1 MPVHSAKMLIF
12 IYIYYLTMQAGLFQE
27 FARVFPCFLVG
38 GKTCPFYWTEYGV
51 YFLNWNG
58 GIVMSYLKDLNPQQH
73 EAVITTEGYIRVIAG
88 AGSGK
93 TKTLTSRYMY
103 LVDQLGISTANILCV
118 TFTNK
123 AAAEMK
129 KRIRRFLPDQD
140 LGRITTFHGFC
151 VGLLKEDC
159 HVICYPTTFIVLDEE
174 DKEAILRR
182 VFEDLG
188 ITNRDLTIKDAID
201 HIGWRKGGRGYVK
214 TLIGNPEKI
223 RNLSEEAT
231 TLKDKVMYRYF
242 WEQRKCYGLD
252 FDDLVYFA
260 LYILEQ
266 DKDTRVKWQQR
277 LEYVMIDE
285 FQDIDK
291 DQYALADILSAY
303 HKNLFVVGD
312 PDQTIYTWRGADVK
326 FILEFDS
333 RHESTKTIY
342 LNTNY
347 RSVPQILTASN
358 ALIDKNRDRLKKRLE
373 AVRPDERK
381 PLYFHAKTT
390 QLEADWL
397 TANMRALHDGG
408 MAYSSIA
415 VLYRAHYVSRA
426 VEESLIRNKIPYV
439 LYSGVEFY
447 KRKEIK
453 DILCYLRMIYCGDD
467 ISFLRTV
474 NEPRRGIGRTRIST
488 LKEYSQLHGCSLYDA
503 LVANLEM
510 ELFRRSKAREYVR
523 LIEKYRA
530 IYDGMDLTDLLAGVL
545 AESGYE
551 DMLRSS
557 GEEDRLDNLA
567 ELKQAIYDFE
577 RKAGEEVTLGNYLD
591 HAALFTNMDQT
602 ERAQAVK
609 LMTIHAAKGLEFPVV
624 FLCGLSE
631 GIFPGKRANTREKL
645 EEERRLCY
653 VAFTRARDRLFLSD
667 AAGSNYDGSFRYPSR
682 FLFNAEKANVDYV
695 VPLDPDLE
703 ERALEEI
710 RKTEDFSSGR
720 EKSSDM
726 VGKRIC
732 HAVFGQGTV
741 IGIPRGQEGVI
752 VQFDSMVTPRTF
764 GPAAKLVYFT

>member
-1 MPVHSAKMLIF
+1 ME
-12 IYIYYLTMQAGLFQE
+12 YLTQ
-27 FARVFPCFLVG
+27 
-38 GKTCPFYWTEYGV
+38 
-51 YFLNWNG
+51 
-58 GIVMSYLKDLNPQQH
+58 LNPEQL
-73 EAVITTEGYIRVIAG
+73 EAATTTEGYIRVVAG

-93 TKTLTSRYMY
+93 TKTLTARYLY
-103 LVDQLGISTANILCV
+103 LVEQLGISTANILCV

-129 KRIRRFLPDQD
+129 KRIRRQLPDQD

-159 HVICYPTTFIVLDEE
+159 HVVQYPTTFMVLDEE
-174 DKEAILRR
+174 DKESILRR

-188 ITNRDLTIKDAID
+188 ITGRDMTIREAVD

-214 TLIGNPEKI
+214 TLIGSPEKLLA
-223 RNLSEEAT
+223 LSDSAS
-231 TLKDKVMYRYF
+231 TLKDKVLYRYF
-242 WEQRKCYGLD
+242 YEQRKCYGLD
-252 FDDLVYFA
+252 FDDLVYFT

-266 DKDTRVKWQQR
+266 DKSTREKWQGR
-277 LEYVMIDE
+277 LEYIMVDE

-291 DQYALADILSAY
+291 DQYALVDILSGY

-333 RHESTKTIY
+333 RHEHAKTLW

-358 ALIDKNRDRLKKRLE
+358 ALIDKNRDRLKKQLT
-373 AVRPDERK
+373 AVRPESRK
-381 PLYFHAKTT
+381 PLYFHAKTN
-390 QLEADWL
+390 QLEADWM
-397 TANMRALHDGG
+397 TANIRALHEGG
-408 MAYSSIA
+408 MPYAQMGI
-415 VLYRAHYVSRA
+415 LYRAHYVSRA

-447 KRKEIK
+447 RRKEIK
-453 DILCYLRMIYCGDD
+453 DVLCYLRMIYCGDD

-474 NEPRRGIGRTRIST
+474 NEPRRGVGRTRIAA
-488 LKEYSQLHGCSLYDA
+488 LKEFANLNQCSLYDA
-503 LVANLEM
+503 LIANLDTD
-510 ELFRRSKAREYVR
+510 LFRRSRAKEYAR

-545 AESGYE
+545 GESGYE

-557 GEEDRLDNLA
+557 GEEERLDNLA
-567 ELKQAIYDFE
+567 ELKQAIYDFA

-602 ERAQAVK
+602 EKAQAVK
-609 LMTIHAAKGLEFPVV
+609 LMTIHAAKGMEFPVV

-653 VAFTRARDRLFLSD
+653 VAFTRAKDRLFLSD
-667 AAGSNYDGSFRYPSR
+667 AAGTNYDGSFRCPSR
-682 FLFNAEKANVDYV
+682 FLFNAEKENVEYAL
-695 VPLDPDLE
+695 PLDPELE
-703 ERALEEI
+703 DRAMEQI
-710 RKTEDFSSGR
+710 RRTEDTDSRVPQTS
-720 EKSSDM
+720 EL
-726 VGKRIC
+726 VGKRVL
-732 HAVFGQGTV
+732 HPVFGEGEV

-752 VQFDSMVTPRTF
+752 VQFASMVTPRTF
-764 GPAAKLVYFT
+764 GPAAKLTYLT

>member
-1 MPVHSAKMLIF
+1 MK
-12 IYIYYLTMQAGLFQE
+12 E
-27 FARVFPCFLVG
+27 
-38 GKTCPFYWTEYGV
+38 
-51 YFLNWNG
+51 
-58 GIVMSYLKDLNPQQH
+58 LNPEQL
-73 EAVITTEGYIRVIAG
+73 EAATTTEGYIRVVAG

-93 TKTLTSRYMY
+93 TKTLTARYMY
-103 LVDQLGISTANILCV
+103 LVEMLGISTANILCV

-123 AAAEMK
+123 AAGEMK
-129 KRIRRFLPDQD
+129 KRIRRNLPDQD

-151 VGLLKEDC
+151 VGLLKEEC
-159 HVICYPTTFIVLDEE
+159 HVVQYPTTFIVLDEE
-174 DKEAILRR
+174 DKEAMLRT

-188 ITNRDLTIKDAID
+188 ITSRDLTIKEAID

-214 TLIGNPEKI
+214 TLIGDPEKL
-223 RNLSEEAT
+223 RSLADAAT
-231 TLKDKVMYRYF
+231 TLKDKVLYRYF
-242 WEQRKCYGLD
+242 YEQRKCYGLD
-252 FDDLVYFA
+252 FDDLVYFT

-266 DKDTRVKWQQR
+266 DREVREKWQSR
-277 LEYVMIDE
+277 LEYIMVDE

-291 DQYALADILSAY
+291 DQYALADILSGY

-333 RHESTKTIY
+333 RHSGAKTIY

-347 RSVPQILTASN
+347 RSAPQILAASN
-358 ALIDKNRDRLKKRLE
+358 ALIDKNRERLKKQLT
-373 AVRPDERK
+373 AVRADDRK
-381 PLYFHAKTT
+381 PLYYHAKTG
-390 QLEADWL
+390 QLEADWI
-397 TANMRALHDGG
+397 TANMRALHEAG
-408 MAYSSIA
+408 MPYSSMG

-426 VEESLIRNKIPYV
+426 VEESLIRSKIPYV

-453 DILCYLRMIYCGDD
+453 DVLCYLRMIYSGDD

-474 NEPRRGIGRTRIST
+474 NEPRRGVGRTRIAA
-488 LKEYSQLHGCSLYDA
+488 LKEFAQLNRCSLYEA
-503 LVANLEM
+503 LTANLET
-510 ELFRRSKAREYVR
+510 ELFRRSRAREYVR

-530 IYDGMDLTDLLAGVL
+530 IFDGLDLTDLLAGVL
-545 AESGYE
+545 NESGYE
-551 DMLRSS
+551 DMLRSC
-557 GEEDRLDNLA
+557 GEEERLDNLA
-567 ELKQAIYDFE
+567 ELKQAIYDFQ

-602 ERAQAVK
+602 EKAQAVK

-667 AAGSNYDGSFRYPSR
+667 AAGTNYDGSFRCPSR
-682 FLFNAEKANVDYV
+682 FLFNAEKENVEYA
-695 VPLDPDLE
+695 VPLDPELE
-703 ERALEEI
+703 ERTLEQVRRTGDTDTRPEQPI
-710 RKTEDFSSGR
+710 EL
-720 EKSSDM
+720 
-726 VGKRIC
+726 VGKRVL
-732 HAVFGQGTV
+732 HPVFGEGSV

-752 VQFDSMVTPRTF
+752 VQFDAMATPRTF
-764 GPAAKLVYFT
+764 GPGAKIAYLA

>member
-1 MPVHSAKMLIF
+1 ME
-12 IYIYYLTMQAGLFQE
+12 YLTQ
-27 FARVFPCFLVG
+27 
-38 GKTCPFYWTEYGV
+38 
-51 YFLNWNG
+51 
-58 GIVMSYLKDLNPQQH
+58 LNPEQL
-73 EAVITTEGYIRVIAG
+73 EAATTTEGYIRVVAG

-93 TKTLTSRYMY
+93 TKTLTARYLY
-103 LVDQLGISTANILCV
+103 LVEQLGISTANILCV

-129 KRIRRFLPDQD
+129 KRIRRQLPDQD

-159 HVICYPTTFIVLDEE
+159 HVVQYPTTFMVLDEE
-174 DKEAILRR
+174 DKESILRR

-188 ITNRDLTIKDAID
+188 ITGRDMTIREAVD

-214 TLIGNPEKI
+214 TLIGSPEKLLA
-223 RNLSEEAT
+223 LSDSAS
-231 TLKDKVMYRYF
+231 TLKDKVLYRYF
-242 WEQRKCYGLD
+242 YEQRKCYGLD
-252 FDDLVYFA
+252 FDDLVYFT

-266 DKDTRVKWQQR
+266 DKSTREKWQGR
-277 LEYVMIDE
+277 LEYIMVDE

-291 DQYALADILSAY
+291 DQYALVDILSGY

-333 RHESTKTIY
+333 RHEHAKTLW

-358 ALIDKNRDRLKKRLE
+358 ALIDKNRDRLKKQLT
-373 AVRPDERK
+373 AVRPDSRK
-381 PLYFHAKTT
+381 PLYFHAKTN
-390 QLEADWL
+390 QLEADWM
-397 TANMRALHDGG
+397 TANIRALHEGG
-408 MAYSSIA
+408 MPYAQMGI
-415 VLYRAHYVSRA
+415 LYRAHYVSRA

-447 KRKEIK
+447 RRKEIK
-453 DILCYLRMIYCGDD
+453 DVLCYLRMIYCGDD

-474 NEPRRGIGRTRIST
+474 NEPRRGVGRTRIAA
-488 LKEYSQLHGCSLYDA
+488 LKEFANLNQCSLYDA
-503 LVANLEM
+503 LIANLDTD
-510 ELFRRSKAREYVR
+510 LFRRSRAKEYAR

-545 AESGYE
+545 GESGYE

-557 GEEDRLDNLA
+557 GEEERLDNLA
-567 ELKQAIYDFE
+567 ELKQAIYDFA

-602 ERAQAVK
+602 EKAQAVK
-609 LMTIHAAKGLEFPVV
+609 LMTIHAAKGMEFPVV

-653 VAFTRARDRLFLSD
+653 VAFTRAKDRLFLSD
-667 AAGSNYDGSFRYPSR
+667 AAGTNYDGSFRCPSR
-682 FLFNAEKANVDYV
+682 FLFNAEKENVEYAL
-695 VPLDPDLE
+695 PLDPELE
-703 ERALEEI
+703 DRAMEQI
-710 RKTEDFSSGR
+710 RRTEDTDSRVPQTS
-720 EKSSDM
+720 EL
-726 VGKRIC
+726 VGKRVL
-732 HAVFGQGTV
+732 HPVFGEGEV

-752 VQFDSMVTPRTF
+752 VQFASMVTPRTF
-764 GPAAKLVYFT
+764 GPAAKLTYLT

>member
-1 MPVHSAKMLIF
+1 ME
-12 IYIYYLTMQAGLFQE
+12 YLDQ
-27 FARVFPCFLVG
+27 
-38 GKTCPFYWTEYGV
+38 
-51 YFLNWNG
+51 LNE
-58 GIVMSYLKDLNPQQH
+58 QQR
-73 EAVITTEGYIRVIAG
+73 EAAVTTEGYIRVVAG

-93 TKTLTSRYMY
+93 TKTLTARYMY

-129 KRIRRFLPDQD
+129 KRIRRQLPDQD

-159 HVICYPTTFIVLDEE
+159 HVVQYPSTFIVLDEE
-174 DKEAILRR
+174 DKETMLRG
-182 VFEDLG
+182 VFADLG
-188 ITNRDLTIKDAID
+188 ITSRELTVKEAVD

-214 TLIGNPEKI
+214 TLIGDPEEL
-223 RNLSEEAT
+223 RRLTDAAT

-252 FDDLVYFA
+252 FDDLVYFT
-260 LYILEQ
+260 LYILQQ
-266 DKDTRVKWQQR
+266 DGPTREKWQQR
-277 LEYVMIDE
+277 LEYVMVDE

-291 DQYALADILSAY
+291 DQYALADILSGY

-333 RHESTKTIY
+333 RHRNVKTIY

-347 RSVPQILTASN
+347 RSVPQILAASN
-358 ALIDKNRDRLKKRLE
+358 ALIDKNRDRLKKRLIS
-373 AVRPDERK
+373 VRPDARK
-381 PLYFHAKTT
+381 PLYFHGKTG
-390 QLEADWL
+390 QLEADWI
-397 TANMRALHDGG
+397 TANMRALHEGG
-408 MAYSSIA
+408 MPYNAMG
-415 VLYRAHYVSRA
+415 VLYRAHYVSRT

-453 DILCYLRMIYCGDD
+453 DVLCYLRMIYSGDD

-474 NEPRRGIGRTRIST
+474 NEPRRGVGRTRIAA
-488 LKEYSQLHGCSLYDA
+488 LKEFAGMNRCSLYEA
-503 LVANLEM
+503 LEANLETD
-510 ELFRRSKAREYVR
+510 LFRRSKAREYVR
-523 LIEKYRA
+523 LVEKYRA
-530 IYDGMDLTDLLAGVL
+530 IYDGMDLTDLLAGIL
-545 AESGYE
+545 SESGYE
-551 DMLRSS
+551 DMLRSC
-557 GEEDRLDNLA
+557 GEEERLDNLA
-567 ELKQAIYDFE
+567 ELKQAIYDFS
-577 RKAGEEVTLGNYLD
+577 RKAGEEVSLGNYLD

-602 ERAQAVK
+602 EKAQAVK
-609 LMTIHAAKGLEFPVV
+609 LMTVHAAKGLEFPVV

-682 FLFNAEKANVDYV
+682 FLFNAEKEHVEYA
-695 VPLDPDLE
+695 VPLDPELE
-703 ERALEEI
+703 ERALEQI
-710 RKTEDFSSGR
+710 RRTEDPRTAAGR
-720 EKSSDM
+720 GDDLTGRR
-726 VGKRIC
+726 VR
-732 HAVFGQGTV
+732 HPVFGEGVV
-741 IGIPRGQEGVI
+741 IGIPRDREGVI
-752 VQFDSMVTPRTF
+752 VQFDSVVTPRTF
-764 GPAAKLVYFT
+764 GPGANITYL

>member
-1 MPVHSAKMLIF
+1 MD
-12 IYIYYLTMQAGLFQE
+12 
-27 FARVFPCFLVG
+27 
-38 GKTCPFYWTEYGV
+38 
-51 YFLNWNG
+51 
-58 GIVMSYLKDLNPQQH
+58 YLKHLNPQQL
-73 EAVITTEGYIRVIAG
+73 EAATTTEGCIRVVAG

-93 TKTLTSRYMY
+93 TGTLTARYMY

-129 KRIRRFLPDQD
+129 KRIRRHLPDQD

-151 VGLLKEDC
+151 VSLLKEDC
-159 HVICYPTTFIVLDEE
+159 HVVQYPSTFIVLDEE
-174 DKEAILRR
+174 DKESILRM

-188 ITNRDLTIKDAID
+188 ITGRDLTIKEAVD

-214 TLIGNPEKI
+214 TLIGDPWKLRE
-223 RNLSEEAT
+223 LSDAAT
-231 TLKDKVMYRYF
+231 SLKDKVLYRYF
-242 WEQRKCYGLD
+242 YEQRKCYGLD
-252 FDDLVYFA
+252 FDDLVYFT
-260 LYILEQ
+260 LYILQQ
-266 DKDTRVKWQQR
+266 DEPTRTKWQTR
-277 LEYVMIDE
+277 LEYIMVDE

-291 DQYALADILSAY
+291 DQYALADILSGY

-333 RHESTKTIY
+333 RHDNVKTIY

-347 RSVPQILTASN
+347 RSVPQILTAAN
-358 ALIDKNRDRLKKRLE
+358 ALIDKNQDRLDKKLT
-373 AVRPDERK
+373 AVRDSSVK
-381 PLYFHAKTT
+381 PLYFHAKTS
-390 QLEADWL
+390 QLEADWI

-408 MAYSSIA
+408 ISYSA
-415 VLYRAHYVSRA
+415 MGVLYRAHYVSRA
-426 VEESLIRNKIPYV
+426 LEESLIRNKIPYV

-453 DILCYLRMIYCGDD
+453 DILCYLRMVYSGDD
-467 ISFLRTV
+467 VSFLRTV
-474 NEPRRGIGRTRIST
+474 NEPRRGVGRTRIAA
-488 LKEYSQLHGCSLYDA
+488 LKTYAELHGCGLYEA
-503 LVANLEM
+503 LMANLESD
-510 ELFRRSKAREYVR
+510 LFRRSRAKEYVR

-530 IYDGMDLTDLLAGVL
+530 VFECMDLTDLLTGIL
-545 AESGYE
+545 CDSGYE
-551 DMLRSS
+551 QMLRAS

-567 ELKQAIYDFE
+567 ELKQAIYDFQ

-624 FLCGLSE
+624 FLSGLSE

-653 VAFTRARDRLFLSD
+653 VAFTRAKDRLFLSD
-667 AAGSNYDGSFRYPSR
+667 AAGTNYDGSFRLPSR
-682 FLFNAEKANVDYV
+682 FLFNAEKENITYA

-703 ERALEEI
+703 ERTLEQI
-710 RKTEDFSSGR
+710 RKTESTEPAAKSQAITGGR
-720 EKSSDM
+720 
-726 VGKRIC
+726 VR
-732 HAVFGQGTV
+732 HPVFGEGTIIGVPRENQG
-741 IGIPRGQEGVI
+741 II
-752 VQFDSMVTPRTF
+752 VQFDTISTPRTF
-764 GPAAKLVYFT
+764 GPSVNIAYL

>member
-1 MPVHSAKMLIF
+1 ME
-12 IYIYYLTMQAGLFQE
+12 YLRE
-27 FARVFPCFLVG
+27 
-38 GKTCPFYWTEYGV
+38 
-51 YFLNWNG
+51 
-58 GIVMSYLKDLNPQQH
+58 LNPEQL
-73 EAVITTEGYIRVIAG
+73 EAATATEGFIRVVAG

-93 TKTLTSRYMY
+93 TKTLTARYMY

-129 KRIRRFLPDQD
+129 KRIRRQLPDQD
-140 LGRITTFHGFC
+140 LGHITTFHGFC
-151 VGLLKEDC
+151 VRLLKEDC
-159 HVICYPTTFIVLDEE
+159 HVIRYPSTFIVLDEE

-182 VFEDLG
+182 IFEDLG
-188 ITNRDLTIKDAID
+188 ITGRDLTIKEAVD

-214 TLIGNPEKI
+214 TLIGDPEKL
-223 RNLSEEAT
+223 RNLSDAAT
-231 TLKDKVMYRYF
+231 TLRDKVQYRYF
-242 WEQRKCYGLD
+242 YEQRKCYGLD
-252 FDDLVYFA
+252 FDDLVYFV

-266 DKDTRVKWQQR
+266 DKDTREKWQSR
-277 LEYVMIDE
+277 LEYIMVDE

-291 DQYALADILSAY
+291 DQYALADILSGY

-333 RHESTKTIY
+333 RHEGVRTIY

-358 ALIDKNRDRLKKRLE
+358 ALIDKNRERLKKQLSP
-373 AVRPDERK
+373 VRSDAQK
-381 PLYFHAKTT
+381 PLYFHAKTN
-390 QLEADWL
+390 QLEADWM
-397 TANMRALHDGG
+397 TANMRALHDAG
-408 MAYSSIA
+408 MPYSQMG

-453 DILCYLRMIYCGDD
+453 DVLCYLRMVYCGDD

-474 NEPRRGIGRTRIST
+474 NEPRRGIGRTRIMA
-488 LKEYSQLHGCSLYDA
+488 LKAFAEMNRCSLYDA
-503 LVANLEM
+503 LMANLET
-510 ELFRRSKAREYVR
+510 ELFRRCRAKEYVR
-523 LIEKYRA
+523 LVEKYRA
-530 IYDGMDLTDLLAGVL
+530 IFDGMDLTDLLAGIL
-545 AESGYE
+545 NESGYE
-551 DMLRSS
+551 EMLRSS
-557 GEEDRLDNLA
+557 GEEERLDNLA

-602 ERAQAVK
+602 EKAQAVK

-653 VAFTRARDRLFLSD
+653 VAFTRAKDRLFLSD
-667 AAGSNYDGSFRYPSR
+667 AAGTNYDGSFRYPSR
-682 FLFNAEKANVDYV
+682 FIFNAEKENVEFAA
-695 VPLDPDLE
+695 PLDPELE
-703 ERALEEI
+703 ERVLEQI
-710 RKTEDFSSGR
+710 RKTEDPGPVTNI
-720 EKSSDM
+720 EYAL
-726 VGKRIC
+726 VGKRVI
-732 HAVFGQGTV
+732 HPVFGEGNI

-752 VQFDSMVTPRTF
+752 VQFATMVTPRTL
-764 GPAAKLVYFT
+764 GPTAKLTYL

>member
-1 MPVHSAKMLIF
+1 M
-12 IYIYYLTMQAGLFQE
+12 E
-27 FARVFPCFLVG
+27 
-38 GKTCPFYWTEYGV
+38 
-51 YFLNWNG
+51 
-58 GIVMSYLKDLNPQQH
+58 YLKELNPEQL
-73 EAVITTEGYIRVIAG
+73 EAATTTEGYIRVVAG

-93 TKTLTSRYMY
+93 TKTLTARYMY
-103 LVDQLGISTANILCV
+103 LVEMLGISTANILCV

-123 AAAEMK
+123 AAGEMK
-129 KRIRRFLPDQD
+129 KRIRRNLPDQD

-151 VGLLKEDC
+151 VGLLKEEC
-159 HVICYPTTFIVLDEE
+159 HVVQYPTTFIVLDEE
-174 DKEAILRR
+174 DKEAMLRT

-188 ITNRDLTIKDAID
+188 ITSRDLTIKEAID

-214 TLIGNPEKI
+214 TLIGDPEKL
-223 RNLSEEAT
+223 RSLADAAT
-231 TLKDKVMYRYF
+231 TLKDKVLYRYF
-242 WEQRKCYGLD
+242 YEQRKCYGLD
-252 FDDLVYFA
+252 FDDLVYFT

-266 DKDTRVKWQQR
+266 DREVREKWQSR
-277 LEYVMIDE
+277 LEYIMVDE

-291 DQYALADILSAY
+291 DQYALADILSGY

-333 RHESTKTIY
+333 RHSGAKTIY

-347 RSVPQILTASN
+347 RSAPQILAASN
-358 ALIDKNRDRLKKRLE
+358 ALIDKNRERLKKQLT
-373 AVRPDERK
+373 AVRADDRK
-381 PLYFHAKTT
+381 PLYYHAKTG
-390 QLEADWL
+390 QLEADWI
-397 TANMRALHDGG
+397 TANMRALHEAG
-408 MAYSSIA
+408 MPYSSMG

-426 VEESLIRNKIPYV
+426 VEESLIRSKIPYV

-453 DILCYLRMIYCGDD
+453 DVLCYLRMIYSGDD

-474 NEPRRGIGRTRIST
+474 NEPRRGVGRTRIAA
-488 LKEYSQLHGCSLYDA
+488 LKEFAQLNRCSLYEA
-503 LVANLEM
+503 LTANLET
-510 ELFRRSKAREYVR
+510 ELFRRSRAREYVR

-530 IYDGMDLTDLLAGVL
+530 IFDGLDLTDLLAGVL
-545 AESGYE
+545 NESGYE
-551 DMLRSS
+551 DMLRSC
-557 GEEDRLDNLA
+557 GEEERLDNLA
-567 ELKQAIYDFE
+567 ELKQAIYDFQ

-602 ERAQAVK
+602 EKAQAVK

-667 AAGSNYDGSFRYPSR
+667 AAGTNYDGSFRCPSR
-682 FLFNAEKANVDYV
+682 FLFNAEKENVEYAG
-695 VPLDPDLE
+695 PLDPELE
-703 ERALEEI
+703 ERTLEQVRRTGDTDTRPEQPG
-710 RKTEDFSSGR
+710 EL
-720 EKSSDM
+720 
-726 VGKRIC
+726 VGKRVL
-732 HAVFGQGTV
+732 HPVFGEGSV

-752 VQFDSMVTPRTF
+752 VQFDAMATPRTF
-764 GPAAKLVYFT
+764 GPGAKIAYLA

>member
-1 MPVHSAKMLIF
+1 MIM
-12 IYIYYLTMQAGLFQE
+12 E
-27 FARVFPCFLVG
+27 
-38 GKTCPFYWTEYGV
+38 
-51 YFLNWNG
+51 
-58 GIVMSYLKDLNPQQH
+58 YLKELNPEQL
-73 EAVITTEGYIRVIAG
+73 EAATTTEGYIRVVAG

-93 TKTLTSRYMY
+93 TKTLTARYMY
-103 LVDQLGISTANILCV
+103 LVEMLGISTANILCV

-129 KRIRRFLPDQD
+129 KRIRRQLPDQD

-159 HVICYPTTFIVLDEE
+159 HVVRYPTTFIVLDEE
-174 DKEAILRR
+174 DKESILRT
-182 VFEDLG
+182 VFQDLG
-188 ITNRDLTIKDAID
+188 ITGRDMTIKEAVD

-214 TLIGNPEKI
+214 TLIGDPDKLWK
-223 RNLSEEAT
+223 LSNEAT

-242 WEQRKCYGLD
+242 YEQRKCYGLD

-266 DKDTRVKWQQR
+266 DKETREKWQQR
-277 LEYVMIDE
+277 LEYIMVDE

-291 DQYALADILSAY
+291 DQYALADILSGY

-333 RHESTKTIY
+333 RHEGVKTIY

-358 ALIDKNRDRLKKRLE
+358 ALIDKNRDRLKKQLS
-373 AVRPDERK
+373 AVREDSRK
-381 PLYFHAKTT
+381 PLYFHAKTG
-390 QLEADWL
+390 QLEADWI
-397 TANMRALHDGG
+397 TANMRTLHEAG
-408 MAYSSIA
+408 MPYSRMG
-415 VLYRAHYVSRA
+415 VLYRAHFVSRT

-474 NEPRRGIGRTRIST
+474 NEPRRGVGRTRIAA
-488 LKEYSQLHGCSLYDA
+488 LKEQAFLHGCSLYDA
-503 LVANLEM
+503 LKQLLETD
-510 ELFRRSKAREYVR
+510 LFRHSRAREYVR

-530 IYDGMDLTDLLAGVL
+530 IFDGMDLTDLLEGVL
-545 AESGYE
+545 NESGYE
-551 DMLRSS
+551 EMLRTS

-602 ERAQAVK
+602 EKAQAVK

-653 VAFTRARDRLFLSD
+653 VAFTRAKDRLFLSD

-682 FLFNAEKANVDYV
+682 FLFNAEKENVEYA

-703 ERALEEI
+703 ERAMEEI
-710 RKTEDFSSGR
+710 RKTETPESGKER
-720 EKSSDM
+720 TSDQI
-726 VGKRIC
+726 GKRVL
-732 HAVFGQGTV
+732 HPVFGEGTV
-741 IGIPRGQEGVI
+741 IGVPRGQEGI
-752 VQFDSMVTPRTF
+752 IIQFDGMITPRTF
-764 GPAAKLVYFT
+764 GPTAKILIL